1 MTIIERIEALLN
13 EGLDLKKVRAY
24 LVIEDYKNVDIE
36 AAIKELGLSTK
47 AKKGFAAEYYD
58 WLADGIRTED
68 EVIGFIQGNGEYG
81 ETTPNIK
88 KHKSHYLNIWEL
100 TVKVRAKMHTEPS
113 SGESSAEE
121 SADEPTAR
129 EKKIQAAW
137 DKLTKAKAAWA
148 KGKSPRKGT
157 FHPDKVAFLDDDF
170 LTKAYTKF
178 QQEING

>member
-58 WLADGIRTED
+58 WLAGSARTKTEAED
-68 EVIGFIQGNGEYG
+68 FIAGTGEYG

-88 KHKSHYLNIWEL
+88 KHKSHYLNIWDL
-100 TVKVRAKMHTEPS
+100 TARVWAGQGAGEEPS
-113 SGESSAEE
+113 GEDSAEE
-121 SADEPTAR
+121 SADEVNP
-129 EKKIQAAW
+129 KVQAAW

-148 KGKSPRKGT
+148 KGKAPRSKGA
-157 FHPDKVAFLDDDF
+157 FHPDKVSHLGDEG
-170 LTKAYTKF
+170 LTTAYTKF
-178 QQEING
+178 FQDLNG